1 MQPNDITFYQR
12 FEADILAGRKT
23 ITIRDKSESHFKAGD
38 ILRVGRF
45 EDNQY
50 FCTIEVLSMSPIM
63 LDNLTEQ
70 HAAQENMG
78 LEELKE
84 VIRAIYPS
92 EERFYLI
99 EFKMIYCN
107 QEVNFERWR
116 DRFATAIH
124 PIYKKDELGNYNYEL
139 TLTFIEYDGKKY
151 GISAKHGFIG
161 NKQDKFYIPNN
172 DGTFINISLREDD
185 IFLCDNL
192 DLAIIKVDSIRF
204 EDIYFFKFNSD
215 LISDLSDKWIVW
227 EGFPAKYIEKS
238 FKHIHSSKESSLP
251 DKFCETKKNG
261 KFNFARSTSINLD
274 IVKLLEHRIICKRL
288 QNDLRFKN
296 KHPEDFKLD
305 GMSGGPILVYGN
317 MKGMKATL
325 LELPIFIGMGI
336 EYYKKEN
343 KQKGYTKGSIV
354 GIYVTEIIKELQKNM
369 TQKFEMADRFNPSA
383 VEQALY
389 QHWEESGYFKPSE
402 NENAPSYCIAIPP
415 PNVTGSLHMGHAF
428 QQTLMD
434 TLIRFNRMEGHNTLW
449 QAGTDHAGIATQ
461 MVVERKIAAEE
472 GKTRHDYGREAFINK
487 IWDWKAY
494 SGGTISQQ
502 MRRLGNSI
510 DWERERFTMD
520 DGLSNAVKEVFVR
533 LHEEGLIYRGKR
545 LVNWDPKL
553 HTAISDLE
561 VENKESKGSLWHFR
575 YPLANGAKTADGK
588 DYLVVATTRPE
599 TMLGDTAVAVHP
611 EDERYQSLIGKTV
624 VLPLA
629 NREIPIIADEYV
641 DREFGTGVV
650 KITPAHDFNDYEV
663 GKRHSLPMVN
673 VLTLN
678 ADICD
683 EAEIIGTDGK
693 PLAGYEAIIPA
704 DFRGLERF
712 AARKKIVADFEALGL
727 LDEIKPHDLKVPYGD
742 RGGVPIEPMLTDQWY
757 VSVKPLADVAI
768 KAVEDGEIQFVPKQY
783 ENLYF
788 SWMRDIQDWCIS
800 RQLWW
805 GHRIPAWYDAE
816 GNVYVARN
824 EEEVRSKYN
833 LDSAVELKQDEDV
846 LDTWFSS
853 GLWTFSTLG
862 WPEQTKELKMFHPTD
877 VLITGFDI
885 IFFWVARMIMFTMHF
900 VKDEN
905 GKPQVPFKTVYVT
918 GLIRD
923 EQGQKMSKSKGNV
936 LDPIDMID
944 GISLDDLLE
953 KRTGNMMQ
961 PQLAEKIAKATRK
974 EFAEGIAAH
983 GTDALRFTLAALAS
997 NGRDINWDM
1006 KRLEGYRNFCNKLW
1020 NASRF
1025 VLTNEKLDLS
1035 EGEIEFS
1042 LADRWIQSEFNR
1054 TVETFRNSLSQ
1065 YRFDLCAN
1073 AIYEFTWN
1081 QFCDWYLE
1089 LTKPVFANGNAAQ
1102 IRAASQTLIHVLEK
1116 LLRLAHPLIP
1126 FITEEIWQKVK
1137 GFVGITAD
1145 SIMLQPFPQVEENGF
1160 DPEAEAEIEWLKEVI
1175 VAVRNIRAESN
1186 IAPSKGLDLLFR
1198 NLSAENAKILEKQT
1212 ALLKAMAKLD
1222 NVQVLAA
1229 NETAP
1234 LAVAKLV
1241 GNAEL
1246 LVPMAGFINKEAE
1259 LTRLTKE
1266 IEKYQNEVKRIENKL
1281 SNEAFVAKAPEAVIA
1296 KEREKQAEYQSG
1308 LEKIQEQYKAIEAL

>member
-1 MQPNDITFYQR
+1 MT
-12 FEADILAGRKT
+12 
-23 ITIRDKSESHFKAGD
+23 
-38 ILRVGRF
+38 
-45 EDNQY
+45 
-50 FCTIEVLSMSPIM
+50 
-63 LDNLTEQ
+63 
-70 HAAQENMG
+70 
-78 LEELKE
+78 
-84 VIRAIYPS
+84 
-92 EERFYLI
+92 
-99 EFKMIYCN
+99 
-107 QEVNFERWR
+107 
-116 DRFATAIH
+116 
-124 PIYKKDELGNYNYEL
+124 
-139 TLTFIEYDGKKY
+139 
-151 GISAKHGFIG
+151 
-161 NKQDKFYIPNN
+161 KQF
-172 DGTFINISLREDD
+172 TME
-185 IFLCDNL
+185 
-192 DLAIIKVDSIRF
+192 
-204 EDIYFFKFNSD
+204 
-215 LISDLSDKWIVW
+215 
-227 EGFPAKYIEKS
+227 
-238 FKHIHSSKESSLP
+238 
-251 DKFCETKKNG
+251 
-261 KFNFARSTSINLD
+261 
-274 IVKLLEHRIICKRL
+274 
-288 QNDLRFKN
+288 
-296 KHPEDFKLD
+296 
-305 GMSGGPILVYGN
+305 
-317 MKGMKATL
+317 
-325 LELPIFIGMGI
+325 
-336 EYYKKEN
+336 
-343 KQKGYTKGSIV
+343 
-354 GIYVTEIIKELQKNM
+354 
-369 TQKFEMADRFNPSA
+369 DRFNPSA

-389 QHWEESGYFKPSE
+389 QHWESQGYFKPSE
-402 NENAPSYCIAIPP
+402 DVNAPSYCIAIPP

-434 TLIRFNRMEGHNTLW
+434 TLIRFNRMEGNNTLW

-510 DWERERFTMD
+510 DWDRERFTMD
-520 DGLSNAVKEVFVR
+520 EGLSNAVKEVFVR

-575 YPLANGAKTADGK
+575 YPLANGAKTAEGL

-663 GKRHSLPMVN
+663 GKRHGLPMVN
-673 VLTLN
+673 ILTLN
-678 ADICD
+678 ADIRD
-683 EAEIIGTDGK
+683 TAEIIGTDGK
-693 PLAGYEAIIPA
+693 PLQNYTANIPL
-704 DFRGLERF
+704 DYQGLERF

-727 LDEIKPHDLKVPYGD
+727 LDQIKPHDLKVPYGD

-757 VSVKPLADVAI
+757 VSVKPLAEVAT

-805 GHRIPAWYDAE
+805 GHRIPAWYDE
-816 GNVYVARN
+816 QGNVYVARD
-824 EEEVRSKYN
+824 EAEVRTKHN
-833 LDSAVELKQDEDV
+833 LPADLALKQDEDV

-900 VKDEN
+900 IKDEN

-974 EFAEGIAAH
+974 EFSDGIVAH

-1020 NASRF
+1020 NASRY
-1025 VLTNEKLDLS
+1025 VLTNDKLDLS
-1035 EGEIEFS
+1035 EGEVECS
-1042 LADRWIQSEFNR
+1042 LADRWIQSQFNR
-1054 TVETFRNSLSQ
+1054 TVEAVRLGLSQ
-1065 YRFDLCAN
+1065 YRFDLVAN
-1073 AIYEFTWN
+1073 AIYEFTWD

-1089 LTKPVFANGNAAQ
+1089 LTKPIFFKGNDAQ
-1102 IRAASQTLIHVLEK
+1102 RRGASRTLVNVLEK
-1116 LLRLAHPLIP
+1116 LLRLIHPVMP

-1137 GFVGITAD
+1137 GFVGIEAD
-1145 SIMLQPFPQVEENGF
+1145 TIMLQKFPQF
-1160 DPEAEAEIEWLKEVI
+1160 DPLAIDEQAENQINFIKEVI

-1186 IAPSKGLDLLFR
+1186 IAPSKGLDLIAR
-1198 NLSAENAKILEKQT
+1198 NFSNDEVTILNANEV
-1212 ALLKAMAKLD
+1212 LLKSMAKLD
-1222 NVQVLAA
+1222 SVKVLE
-1229 NETAP
+1229 NGENAP
-1234 LAVAKLV
+1234 LSVAKLV
-1241 GNAEL
+1241 ANGEIL
-1246 LVPMAGFINKEAE
+1246 IPMAGFINKEAE
-1259 LTRLTKE
+1259 LARLTKE
-1266 IEKYQNEVKRIENKL
+1266 MDKLKGEVARIEGKL
-1281 SNEAFVAKAPEAVIA
+1281 ANDAFVAKAPEQVIA
-1296 KEREKQAEYQSG
+1296 KEREKMQEYLSG
-1308 LEKIQEQYKAIEAL
+1308 LEKLQVQYQEIEAL

>member
-1 MQPNDITFYQR
+1 MTKQ
-12 FEADILAGRKT
+12 
-23 ITIRDKSESHFKAGD
+23 
-38 ILRVGRF
+38 
-45 EDNQY
+45 
-50 FCTIEVLSMSPIM
+50 
-63 LDNLTEQ
+63 
-70 HAAQENMG
+70 
-78 LEELKE
+78 
-84 VIRAIYPS
+84 
-92 EERFYLI
+92 
-99 EFKMIYCN
+99 FKM
-107 QEVNFERWR
+107 E
-116 DRFATAIH
+116 
-124 PIYKKDELGNYNYEL
+124 
-139 TLTFIEYDGKKY
+139 
-151 GISAKHGFIG
+151 
-161 NKQDKFYIPNN
+161 
-172 DGTFINISLREDD
+172 
-185 IFLCDNL
+185 
-192 DLAIIKVDSIRF
+192 
-204 EDIYFFKFNSD
+204 
-215 LISDLSDKWIVW
+215 
-227 EGFPAKYIEKS
+227 
-238 FKHIHSSKESSLP
+238 
-251 DKFCETKKNG
+251 
-261 KFNFARSTSINLD
+261 
-274 IVKLLEHRIICKRL
+274 
-288 QNDLRFKN
+288 
-296 KHPEDFKLD
+296 
-305 GMSGGPILVYGN
+305 
-317 MKGMKATL
+317 
-325 LELPIFIGMGI
+325 
-336 EYYKKEN
+336 
-343 KQKGYTKGSIV
+343 
-354 GIYVTEIIKELQKNM
+354 
-369 TQKFEMADRFNPSA
+369 DRFNPSA

-389 QHWEESGYFKPSE
+389 QHWESQGYFKPSE
-402 NENAPSYCIAIPP
+402 DINAPSYCIAIPP

-434 TLIRFNRMEGHNTLW
+434 TLIRFNRMEGNNTLW

-510 DWERERFTMD
+510 DWDRERFTMD
-520 DGLSNAVKEVFVR
+520 EGLSNAVKEVFVR

-575 YPLANGAKTADGK
+575 YPLSNGAKTADGL

-624 VLPLA
+624 ILPLA

-663 GKRHSLPMVN
+663 GKRHGLPMVN
-673 VLTLN
+673 ILTLN
-678 ADICD
+678 ADIRD
-683 EAEIIGTDGK
+683 TAEIIGTDGK
-693 PLAGYEAIIPA
+693 PLANYAAPIPA
-704 DFRGLERF
+704 DYQGLERF
-712 AARKKIVADFEALGL
+712 VARKKIVADFEALGL
-727 LDEIKPHDLKVPYGD
+727 LDQIKPHDLKVPYGD

-757 VSVKPLADVAI
+757 VSVKPLAEVAT

-805 GHRIPAWYDAE
+805 GHRIPAWYDE
-816 GNVYVARN
+816 QGNVYVARD
-824 EEEVRSKYN
+824 EAEVRAKHN
-833 LDSAVELKQDEDV
+833 LPADLVLKQDEDV

-900 VKDEN
+900 IKDEN

-944 GISLDDLLE
+944 GISLDELLE

-974 EFAEGIAAH
+974 EFSEGIVAH
-983 GTDALRFTLAALAS
+983 GTDALRFTLTALAS

-1020 NASRF
+1020 NASRY
-1025 VLTNEKLDLS
+1025 VLTNDKLDLS
-1035 EGEIEFS
+1035 EGEVEYS
-1042 LADRWIQSEFNR
+1042 LADRWIESQFKR
-1054 TVETFRNSLSQ
+1054 TVETFRTALSQ
-1065 YRFDLCAN
+1065 YRFDLVAN
-1073 AIYEFTWN
+1073 AIYEFTWD

-1089 LTKPVFANGNAAQ
+1089 LTKPIFFKGTDAQ
-1102 IRAASQTLIHVLEK
+1102 RRGASRTLVNVLEK
-1116 LLRLAHPLIP
+1116 LLRLIHPVMP

-1137 GFVGITAD
+1137 GFVGIESDT
-1145 SIMLQPFPQVEENGF
+1145 IMLQKFPQF
-1160 DPEAEAEIEWLKEVI
+1160 DPLAIDEQAENQINFIKEVI

-1186 IAPSKGLDLLFR
+1186 IAPSKGLDLIAR
-1198 NLSAENAKILEKQT
+1198 NFSADEVAILNANEV
-1212 ALLKAMAKLD
+1212 LLKSMAKLD
-1222 NVQVLAA
+1222 SVKVLE
-1229 NETAP
+1229 NGENAP
-1234 LAVAKLV
+1234 LSVAKLV
-1241 GNAEL
+1241 ANGEIL
-1246 LVPMAGFINKEAE
+1246 IPMAGFINKEAE
-1259 LTRLTKE
+1259 LSRLTKE
-1266 IEKYQNEVKRIENKL
+1266 MDKLKGEVARIEGKL
-1281 SNEAFVAKAPEAVIA
+1281 SNEAFVAKAPEQVIA
-1296 KEREKQAEYQSG
+1296 KEREKMQEYLSG
-1308 LEKIQEQYKAIEAL
+1308 LEKLQVQYQEIEAL